1 MPWDCLGIILAA
13 VLKAVVILPGQ
24 TSLSSHVRSIEML
37 CTLGALAKD
46 KALWWS
52 LPPLGWPR
60 AELDPLYKL
69 MRISQ

>member
-1 MPWDCLGIILAA
+1 MPWIAWVSLAA